1 VRSGMRE
8 RVAWLVDARWFQHAV
23 VAVILLNSVTLGLET
38 YEERFADY
46 AVHFMVAERLFVTLF
61 VVELLLKIYARRAAF
76 FRDPWS
82 WFDLIVVGIAL
93 VPTAEGFSVLR
104 LLRILR
110 LLRLITVV
118 PHMRQVV
125 AALFRSVPGLGTVIG
140 LLLIVLYTAAVLG
153 EKLFSGIAPEYFG
166 NLGITLFTLF
176 TVLTTENW
184 PDVAAA
190 VMSEAPMAWI
200 FFVLYIVVTAFIV
213 LNLVIGVIVTS
224 MEQEVSAERWE
235 EDQELELVQHEAV
248 MAQLDALTAQVTR
261 LSEQVGALNGA
272 SGVSSGDGQDGAGEH
287 ETPAAG
293 DNRP

>member
-1 VRSGMRE
+1 MRQ
-8 RVAWLVDARWFQHAV
+8 RVARLVDSSWFQRTV
-23 VAVILLNSVTLGLET
+23 IAVILLNSAALGLET
-38 YEERFADY
+38 YEEQFADY
-46 AVHFMVAERLFVTLF
+46 AVYFMLAERLFVTLF
-61 VVELLLKIYARRAAF
+61 VVELLLKMYARGVAF
-76 FRDPWS
+76 FRDPWN
-82 WFDLIVVGIAL
+82 WFDVVVVGIAL
-93 VPTAEGFSVLR
+93 IPTAEGFSVLR

-140 LLLIVLYTAAVLG
+140 LLLIVVYTAAVLA

-166 NLGITLFTLF
+166 DLGTTIFTLF

-184 PDVAAA
+184 PDVATA

-224 MEQEVSAERWE
+224 MEQEVSAQRWE
-235 EDQELELVQHEAV
+235 EDQELELVQHKAV
-248 MAQLDALTAQVTR
+248 MGQLSALTEQVTR
-261 LSEQVGALNGA
+261 LSKQVQALDGA
-272 SGVSSGDGQDGAGEH
+272 SGQASPHSRGARAGAGADHGPPPTGGQE
-287 ETPAAG
+287 
-293 DNRP
+293 R